1 MIIHMKTYVIWE
13 TFSPKILSGICECR
27 THNSSV
33 VLETDFIGAINNT
46 EATSVYIDMGNSI
59 AISYWTPLIM

>member
-1 MIIHMKTYVIWE
+1 MSYERLFHLKFYQVY
-13 TFSPKILSGICECR
+13 FSAGECR

-59 AISYWTPLIM
+59 AISY